1 LQSVYQWLPAEYNI
15 ADDGEVTIESYINNL
30 DRTKYPNLYLDIA
43 KIFRLFVPLIQ
54 RFNLGTF
61 PGTLQVVT
69 KAANYILKPGQEYE
83 GSWHVEG
90 MPHEKIIASCIYYY
104 STSPNV
110 LGNQLAFRELRD
122 NSAHERGRSQNLNFH
137 QNLGHVET
145 PKGRCL
151 VFTNDLQHKVK
162 RLWNSSEEIGARKI
176 LCFFVVD
183 PGVRVKSS
191 LNIPP
196 QQWDK
201 IRPVLIRL
209 IDSVTTQLIGR
220 TLPKEVFELLLSL
233 AKWGFTWEEA
243 KQHRLQLM
251 QERKYYIDENNRRWE
266 RSFSYCEH

>member
-1 LQSVYQWLPAEYNI
+1 
-15 ADDGEVTIESYINNL
+15 
-30 DRTKYPNLYLDIA
+30 
-43 KIFRLFVPLIQ
+43 
-54 RFNLGTF
+54 
-61 PGTLQVVT
+61 
-69 KAANYILKPGQEYE
+69 
-83 GSWHVEG
+83 
-90 MPHEKIIASCIYYY
+90 
-104 STSPNV
+104 
-110 LGNQLAFRELRD
+110 
-122 NSAHERGRSQNLNFH
+122 
-137 QNLGHVET
+137 
-145 PKGRCL
+145 
-151 VFTNDLQHKVK
+151 VK

-183 PGVRVKSS
+183 PFVRVKSS

-220 TLPKEVFELLLSL
+220 TLPKEVFELLLGL
-233 AKWGFTWEEA
+233 TKWGFTWEEA